1 MLNHILKLANHFLER
16 LLRIKLQK
24 TGTVNARI
32 LAMLMIAS
40 ILIMSGNSAA
50 DTIDR
55 HKIVAAYSP
64 TLKSLDMLSPFTLGN
79 GKFAFTADVTGLQS
93 FGDEYY
99 SAGFPLET
107 KARWAWHSKP
117 GKNYSL
123 VEANEEYTAYGRKVG
138 FPTEMESE
146 AAQWLRQNPHDL
158 PLGRI
163 GLLLDGKKIET
174 GKISNIEQHLDLW
187 QGKLTSRYSLEGN
200 AVHMERAVH
209 VTRDLLGLQINSEL
223 INSARLSFQF
233 RFPRGYDFA
242 VKNTPDIDWQHDKEH
257 TTRVQ
262 TQKGHA
268 LVLERKVD
276 DLVFTIAIRWQGS
289 AEIKQNSAHDFEIV
303 PAGNNKKPFA
313 LTVEYL
319 EQDAKKS
326 RDLRFKQI
334 ATSAQEYW
342 KDYWSKGAF
351 VDFTRSKDAQAS
363 ELQRRTLLSQYLLAA
378 QARASI
384 PTQET
389 GLTTSSWYGK
399 FHTEMAWMH
408 YAHWIL
414 WNRTDLALPM
424 LDWYAQN
431 LEKAQA
437 IATSRGLD
445 GARWPKMVG
454 PNGRESPGGNALII
468 WNQPHPI
475 HLSEMLFEKTQDKKV
490 LTKYADVV
498 EESAK
503 AMSSMLSW
511 DEKNKRYILDS
522 PIWIAQEIYTPK
534 ESRNPTYE
542 LAYWRYGLETAQQW
556 RIRRG
561 LPKNEIWQKQ
571 LASLAVL
578 PIKDGKY
585 VAMES
590 IPDTFD
596 NVKSREDHPSMLAP
610 TAFFNDAH
618 IDKEIMNNTL
628 NAVVKHWAFETHI
641 WGWDYPMLAMAAAHL
656 ERRDIAVQLLLMDS
670 RNNHYLPNGHVPQ
683 LGSDLAVYL
692 PANSSMLSAVATML
706 KKNQAGEYLGFPNND
721 QWDIRTEGF

>member
-1 MLNHILKLANHFLER
+1 MLNEILKLTNHFMAR
-16 LLRIKLQK
+16 QWKTKLLKMGMRNRRSM
-24 TGTVNARI
+24 V
-32 LAMLMIAS
+32 MPMIALT
-40 ILIMSGNSAA
+40 LIISGTSAA

-55 HKIVAAYSP
+55 HKIVSAFSP
-64 TLKSLDMLSPFTLGN
+64 RLTSFDKLSPFTLGN
-79 GKFAFTADVTGLQS
+79 GKFAFTADITGLQS
-93 FGDEYY
+93 FGEEYF

-123 VEANEEYTAYGRKVG
+123 ADVNEEYNAYGRKVG
-138 FPTEMESE
+138 FPTEMES
-146 AAQWLRQNPHDL
+146 ATAQWLRQNPHDL
-158 PLGRI
+158 PLGSI
-163 GLLLDGKKIET
+163 SLLLDGKKIESE
-174 GKISNIEQHLDLW
+174 KISNIDQHLNLW

-200 AVHMERAVH
+200 AVHLESAVH
-209 VTRDLLGLQINSEL
+209 ATRDLLGLQIDSKL
-223 INSARLSFQF
+223 IKSARLSFQF

-242 VKNTPDIDWQHDKEH
+242 VKNTPDMDWQHDREH

-262 TQKGHA
+262 TQKKHA
-268 LVLERKVD
+268 LTLERKVD
-276 DLVFTIAIRWQGS
+276 DLLFTIAIRWQGA
-289 AEIKQNSAHDFEIV
+289 AEVKQRSAHEFEIV
-303 PAGNNKKPFA
+303 PSGNNKKPFA

-319 EQDAKKS
+319 QQDEKKFA
-326 RDLRFKQI
+326 DLRFTKI
-334 ATSAQEYW
+334 VTSAEKYW
-342 KDYWSKGAF
+342 NHYWSTGAF
-351 VDFTRSKDAQAS
+351 VDLTHSKDAQAP
-363 ELQRRTLLSQYLLAA
+363 ELQRRILLSQYLLAA

-399 FHTEMAWMH
+399 FHTEMAWLH

-414 WNRTDLALPM
+414 WNRVDLALPI
-424 LDWYAQN
+424 LDWYAHN
-431 LEKAQA
+431 LDKAKA
-437 IATSRGLD
+437 IAASRGLE

-454 PNGRESPGGNALII
+454 PDGRESPGGNALII

-475 HLSEMLFEKTQDKKV
+475 YLSEMLFEKTQDKKV
-490 LTKYADVV
+490 LAKYADVV

-503 AMSSMLSW
+503 AMSSMLTW
-511 DEKNKRYILDS
+511 DKKNKRYILDS

-561 LPKNEIWQKQ
+561 LPTNEIWQKQ
-571 LASLAVL
+571 LASLSAL
-578 PIKDGKY
+578 PIKDNKY

-618 IDKEIMNNTL
+618 IDRKIMNNTL
-628 NAVVKHWAFETHI
+628 DAVVKHWAFETHI

-656 ERRDIAVQLLLMDS
+656 ERRDIAVQLLLMNS

-683 LGSDLAVYL
+683 LGSGLAVYL

-706 KKNQAGEYLGFPNND
+706 KKNQAGEYLGFPNNE